1 MRRRRRHR
9 RRQRTGG
16 HFEAVR
22 ARIVA
27 SRRRNIAADV
37 RLLAGSLPNLAR
49 PAMLVAV
56 FDGVRWGHVQIQ
68 HALVARL
75 LRLRPQEVVQ
85 KIKALCAARSCSGG
99 RAASLYSA
107 LFRGSA
113 MVASFSNAPA
123 LFGIIQLMSVTLRN
137 VSLVELDCR
146 FAILV
151 QPAADLRLASNL
163 TKLSILP
170 VNVSTGT
177 GYSCRVGRRL
187 LIARLTARPSRF
199 LAEVIT
205 FDHGYA
211 HVMRQGILAD
221 VRATASSD
229 GSP

>member
-1 MRRRRRHR
+1 MRRRRRHW

-37 RLLAGSLPNLAR
+37 RLLADSLPNIAR

-56 FDGVRWGHVQIQ
+56 FDGVRRGHVQIQ

-99 RAASLYSA
+99 RAASLYST
-107 LFRGSA
+107 

-123 LFGIIQLMSVTLRN
+123 LFGIIQLMSVTLHN
-137 VSLVELDCR
+137 VSLVELDCW